1 MDSNTKI
8 NEIYKLKNSISSKN
22 LELETVIREYLN
34 ELSKEAVEDIIKLNN
49 QGLLNRREV
58 SLIISDVIRKAVQ
71 V

>member
-22 LELETVIREYLN
+22 LDLESAVNEYRNYLVT
-34 ELSKEAVEDIIKLNN
+34 EAVEDVMKLYN
-49 QGLLNRREV
+49 QSLLNKREV
-58 SLIISDVIRKAVQ
+58 KLIIADAIRKSIQ